1 MRLGITTGLECE
13 CECIVVAGGCITFG
27 SDWVIASVGI
37 GTGICVFSAALTS
50 RADGEFLAAREVI
63 LSDLRG
69 DGGDCCRYGND
80 LGEYIILAC
89 LALTAFTP

>member
-1 MRLGITTGLECE
+1 MRCGMTTGLE

-27 SDWVIASVGI
+27 SEWTTGCVAVGVAI
-37 GTGICVFSAALTS
+37 GTGTGLSADLVTS
-50 RADGEFLAAREVI
+50 RADGEFLAAREPI

-80 LGEYIILAC
+80 LGEYIILA
-89 LALTAFTP
+89 TRP